1 MAAIDLDDGSFAL
14 LYRDISSG
22 RMTGSGICLE
32 LHDDI
37 GFCSDVYY
45 SDWSGNEMKILPGFL
60 VNDTDFA
67 GWHVSDSP
75 YALRFTYDSTK
86 VDIVDCQLYRLG
98 ETVEVCS
105 LQQELKGAKIN
116 SVHIM
121 PDGNLLALAIGGRG
135 YQTWLICPEHL
146 EFAPAELEVQ
156 AGTALVDNTILENYV
171 KEPEFDLPEELT
183 DVRVVADRLEE
194 EYGVTILLSNQC
206 ALAAS
211 YCDMP
216 ITTTDNA
223 GMKNEEKAI
232 SEALKKL
239 ESVLEMYPRDFFS
252 QFKNEAG
259 ERGMLILLVEDISDP
274 GLNVIGV
281 SYSMGQWYPVAIDIT
296 SGEVRSTYFH
306 EIWHATENRIND
318 LDKSALDLEA
328 WEALNPTGFRYP
340 GDAKPGYM
348 SDTQYTYFYG
358 NPDEEVYFVDPYGKT
373 KPQED
378 RARLME
384 YLMATDWDA
393 KMMMEHPVLKAKA
406 QILAD
411 AIREAFDTTTWEDV
425 HWERFF

>member
-1 MAAIDLDDGSFAL
+1 
-14 LYRDISSG
+14 
-22 RMTGSGICLE
+22 
-32 LHDDI
+32 
-37 GFCSDVYY
+37 
-45 SDWSGNEMKILPGFL
+45 MKILPGFL
-60 VNDTDFA
+60 VNDMDFA
-67 GWHVSDSP
+67 GWHVAGSP
-75 YALRFTYDSTK
+75 YAFRFTYDMTK

-105 LQQELKGAKIN
+105 LQQELKGAKLN
-116 SVHIM
+116 SVHM
-121 PDGNLLALAIGGRG
+121 LPDGKLLTLAIGGRG
-135 YQTWLICPEHL
+135 YQPWLICPDML
-146 EFAPAELEVQ
+146 EFTQAELETQ

-171 KEPEFDLPEELT
+171 KEPEFDLPEELAG
-183 DVRVVADRLEE
+183 VRATADRLQE

-223 GMKNEEKAI
+223 KLKNEERSI

-239 ESVLEMYPRDFFS
+239 EGVLEMYPDDFFD

-274 GLNVIGV
+274 DLNVIGV
-281 SYSMGQWYPVAIDIT
+281 SYAMGQWYPVAVDIT
-296 SGEVRSTYFH
+296 SGEVRNTYFH

-328 WEALNPTGFRYP
+328 WENCNPAGFRYP
-340 GDAKPGYM
+340 GTTPSYM
-348 SDTQYTYFYG
+348 QDTQYTYFYG
-358 NPDEEVYFVDPYGKT
+358 EEGEEVYFVDPYGKT

-384 YLMATDWDA
+384 YIMATDWDA
-393 KMMMEHPVLKAKA
+393 KMMMEHPALKEKAK
-406 QILAD
+406 ILAD
-411 AIREAFDTTTWEDV
+411 AIREAFDTTSWETV